1 MSVAVLLR
9 GNMTDTIRWLVVL
22 ALVATGIWGFY
33 SFSEHSLLLRV
44 VALIATVA
52 FAMIVSLQTEK
63 GRAAWGFAKEAR
75 TEVRKVVWPSRTE
88 TIQTTGLIIVLV
100 GLVGVF
106 LWGLDTFF
114 GWLTKLLLGS

>member
-52 FAMIVSLQTEK
+52 FAMIVALQTEK

>member
-1 MSVAVLLR
+1 
-9 GNMTDTIRWLVVL
+9 MTDTIRWLVVL

-44 VALIATVA
+44 VALIAMVA
-52 FAMIVSLQTEK
+52 IAMIVALQTEK